1 MDRCAISVCSIRD
14 SIDGAGGSLGGMKA
28 QGRQVHQVSGVVWTV
43 EEPRKL
49 MDGRSQTDLLRF
61 PRVAGHH
68 TDIAEPPER
77 VIA

>member
-1 MDRCAISVCSIRD
+1 
-14 SIDGAGGSLGGMKA
+14 MKA
-28 QGRQVHQVSGVVWTV
+28 QGRQVHRVSGVVWTV

-49 MDGRSQTDLLRF
+49 TDGRSQTDLLRF

>member
-1 MDRCAISVCSIRD
+1 
-14 SIDGAGGSLGGMKA
+14 MKA
-28 QGRQVHQVSGVVWTV
+28 QGRQVHRVSGVVWTV

-61 PRVAGHH
+61 LRVSGHH